1 MSRYKGSNEQIAGFA
16 AKALSLMTERQALP
30 HPQNYA
36 LWYGY
41 AAGQPMQL
49 VKALDAL
56 VGSKQPF
63 TEEIG
68 QQLADQ
74 HLESAHLIKVTT
86 QINMN
91 LEKKAKDILDQL
103 EDMSTGTSQYG
114 KTLAAASGRLGAAE
128 GIGAIKQVIGSLIT
142 DTQSMAARTQE
153 LERRV
158 EASTAEVTALRTE
171 LAASRQEAMTDGLT
185 AVANRKFF
193 DFRLR
198 EDAMSA
204 MEVGESLSL
213 VMIDIDHFKRF
224 NDTYGHPM
232 GDQVLRLVARV
243 IADNVKGR
251 DTPARY
257 GGEEFAVILPNTTL
271 SDAAI
276 VAEQIRRAMSK
287 RRIMRRDTSQDL
299 GSVTMSMGVSQYR
312 PGEQLQYFIDRA
324 DAALYQA
331 KRAGRDR
338 VLSELDVK

>member
-1 MSRYKGSNEQIAGFA
+1 MN
-16 AKALSLMTERQALP
+16 
-30 HPQNYA
+30 
-36 LWYGY
+36 
-41 AAGQPMQL
+41 
-49 VKALDAL
+49 
-56 VGSKQPF
+56 
-63 TEEIG
+63 
-68 QQLADQ
+68 
-74 HLESAHLIKVTT
+74 SAHLIQVTT
-86 QINMN
+86 RINLN

-114 KTLAAASGRLGAAE
+114 KTLAAASGRLGAAD
-128 GIGAIKQVIGSLIT
+128 GLVAIKQVIGSLIT
-142 DTQSMAARTQE
+142 DTKDMAVRTQE
-153 LERRV
+153 LERRL
-158 EASTAEVTALRTE
+158 EASTTEITTLRTDLE
-171 LAASRQEAMTDGLT
+171 ASRHEAMTDGLT

-204 MEVGESLSL
+204 MEVGENLCL

-257 GGEEFAVILPNTTL
+257 GGEEFAVILPNTSL
-271 SDAAI
+271 ADAAT
-276 VAEQIRRAMSK
+276 VAEQLRRAVSK
-287 RRIMRRDTSQDL
+287 RRVTRRDTMQDL
-299 GSVTMSMGVSQYR
+299 GSVTMSLGVSQFR
-312 PGEQLQYFIDRA
+312 PGEQLQHFIDRA